1 MKVFTLKADA
11 NRYQGLLPSDRSNS
25 LEVFQRFDGTSM
37 ATSWVPW
44 KVEVARPEGFEDLPM
59 GDFPLMAFHV
69 PVFNA
74 RAADLLRP
82 LLIDNGEL
90 LPLLCDEGSYFAYNV
105 TTVLDALDV
114 EKSSVIRFTDGG
126 IMRITRHE
134 FLPEKVTSSIFK
146 IPQVPWMEVFVTDEF
161 RDAVSQH
168 RLTDFTFKLVWESI
182 S

>member
-1 MKVFTLKADA
+1 
-11 NRYQGLLPSDRSNS
+11 
-25 LEVFQRFDGTSM
+25 
-37 ATSWVPW
+37 
-44 KVEVARPEGFEDLPM
+44 
-59 GDFPLMAFHV
+59 MAFHV

-105 TTVLDALDV
+105 TTVLDALDL
-114 EKSSVIRFTDGG
+114 EKSSIIRFASGR
-126 IMRITRHE
+126 IMDITRHE
-134 FLPEKVTSSIFK
+134 FLQAKVTHSIFK

-168 RLTDFTFKLVWESI
+168 RLTGFTFKLVWESTA
-182 S
+182 